1 MLVKATTNF
10 SGTVTMTVG
19 ETRELDGAVL
29 NDLLRCGYVVP
40 AAEKPKSK
48 AKEKADEAK

>member
-19 ETRELDGAVL
+19 DTRELDGAVRSAAACPCAAPL
-29 NDLLRCGYVVP
+29 GYTSPLVFHLR
-40 AAEKPKSK
+40 E
-48 AKEKADEAK
+48 E

>member
-1 MLVKATTNF
+1 MLVKATTTF

-19 ETRELDGAVL
+19 DTRELDGAVL
-29 NDLLRCGYVVP
+29 NDSLGCGYVVP
-40 AAEKPKSK
+40 AEKPKPK

>member
-10 SGTVTMTVG
+10 SGTVTVTVG
-19 ETRELDGAVL
+19 DTRELDGAVL

-40 AAEKPKSK
+40 AEKPKPK

>member
-19 ETRELDGAVL
+19 EARELDGAVL

-40 AAEKPKSK
+40 VEKSKSK

>member
-29 NDLLRCGYVVP
+29 NDLLHCGYVTP
-40 AAEKPKSK
+40 AEKPKSK

>member
-19 ETRELDGAVL
+19 DTRELDGAVL

-40 AAEKPKSK
+40 AAKPKSK